1 MAQGIDFRALSDV
14 QTFPVWDRAGHEYIV
29 EVDTPLAVV
38 ALQLE
43 HSEAL
48 GNGTIGQAAFDD
60 LLSTMYALLAR
71 RQPELTK
78 QDVKERFT
86 TTEFARLIAHF
97 FSLLRGEM
105 TADAAGPPSEPT
117 PSLTPTPPSSPKTS
131 RRAGSRR
138 S

>member
-1 MAQGIDFRALSDV
+1 MPEGLDFRTLSDV
-14 QTFPVWDRAGHEYIV
+14 QTFPVWDRAGRSYTV

-38 ALQLE
+38 ALQLD

-48 GNGTIGQAAFDD
+48 QNGTIDKLAFED

-97 FSLLRGEM
+97 FSLLRGELAAEE
-105 TADAAGPPSEPT
+105 TASAGAPSATT
-117 PSLTPTPPSSPKTS
+117 PSTTPMPSKRP
-131 RRAGSRR
+131 RR
-138 S
+138 